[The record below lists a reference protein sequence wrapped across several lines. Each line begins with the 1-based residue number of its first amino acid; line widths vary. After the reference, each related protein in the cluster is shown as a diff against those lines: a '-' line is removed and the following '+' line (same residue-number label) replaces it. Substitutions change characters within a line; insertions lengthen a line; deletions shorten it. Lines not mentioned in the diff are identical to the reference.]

1 VGLLKMIEA
10 WGTGIPKIFEEARN
24 YGLREPELQ
33 DMGSDFRINLY
44 RKELAVD
51 GYGVIAPDIAA
62 EVGEICEEG
71 MGEVKGD
78 KRSMNGTKVDSDD
91 KKLLSVIRKDGTVTQ
106 LQMKQGYKKRRYCT
120 LLFYGSVFLFYKI

>member
-1 VGLLKMIEA
+1 MIEA
-10 WGTGIPKIFEEARN
+10 WGTGIPKIFEEERN

-106 LQMKQGYKKRRYCT
+106 LQLKQGYKKRRYCT

>member
-1 VGLLKMIEA
+1 MIEA